1 MKSIV
6 LALTALLAAGSAF
19 AQGTLNFSTKITG
32 TVDAKV
38 TYGVPGSP
46 GTAANGDYVG
56 QLYAGAP
63 GGALSAVGSPVP
75 FRSDAGIGYI
85 TAGGKVTV
93 PGIAGGSSA
102 SVELRAWKS
111 SLGATYEAALAA
123 GGGNN
128 VGKSSP
134 ITLTLG
140 GGGTPPAPDANL
152 AGLQGFMI
160 PVPEPSIAA
169 LGLLGAGLLVIRRKK

>member
-19 AQGTLNFSTKITG
+19 AQGTINFSTKITG

-38 TYGVPGSP
+38 FYGVPGGATSP
-46 GTAANGDYVG
+46 AGADYSAQLYVG
-56 QLYAGAP
+56 AA
-63 GGALSAVGSPVP
+63 GGALSAVGSAVP
-75 FRSDAGIGYI
+75 FRGDAGIGYI
-85 TAGGKVTV
+85 TAGGKVAV

-102 SVELRAWKS
+102 SVELRAWKT
-111 SLGATYEAALAA
+111 SLGASYEAALAA
-123 GGGNN
+123 GGGVN
-128 VGKSSP
+128 VGKSAP
-134 ITLTLG
+134 ITITLG

-152 AGLQGFMI
+152 AGLQGFVI